1 LGVSGST
8 SSRPSAFSRSHKK
21 ARRSRLTSF
30 AHRID
35 GRNLAKELCERKI
48 TGVETFGNSPNLR
61 LESSAVDIRAST

>member
-1 LGVSGST
+1 MST

-21 ARRSRLTSF
+21 TRRSRLTSF

-35 GRNLAKELCERKI
+35 RRDFAKELCQRKI
-48 TGVETFGNSPNLR
+48 TGVEAFGNSPNLY